1 MKWIPVRGVVLSFW
15 IAVIIFEVIFLSTL
29 SVSNY
34 VEFVLDS
41 KMCEMNWS
49 TSKQFKHFGLL
60 FLDLVAVH

>member
-1 MKWIPVRGVVLSFW
+1 MKWIPVRGVVLSLW

-41 KMCEMNWS
+41 KMCEMSWS
-49 TSKQFKHFGLL
+49 TSKRFKDFWLL
-60 FLDLVAVH
+60 FLDLIAVH

>member
-1 MKWIPVRGVVLSFW
+1 MKWIPVRGVVLSLW

-41 KMCEMNWS
+41 KMCEMSWS
-49 TSKQFKHFGLL
+49 TSKRFKHFWLL
-60 FLDLVAVH
+60 FLDLIAVH